1 MSMKARNRAFRRSP
15 EGQKTRIFDEIRV
28 EIGKA
33 LQRPNLKVR
42 AGSSMELAIGTFA
55 PSEIIDGFE
64 MSDYPF
70 IGARYVSVRDGHVYI
85 VAGATDDGG
94 SIKAYRLHFVRS
106 IFTNTGG
113 IAVGLTCQGWM
124 DSVMVMYSLT
134 NAHFEME
141 GGEIQGVSDTVTDRR
156 AYPIKKT
163 RIFLAH
169 LALAMRTSLCR
180 IPMIARIVEARKAKA
195 AQASTAQGAE
205 HE

>member
-1 MSMKARNRAFRRSP
+1 MKARNRAFRRSE

-28 EIGKA
+28 ELGKA
-33 LQRPNLKVR
+33 LQRPNLRVR

-55 PSEIIDGFE
+55 PSEIVDGFE

-85 VAGATDDGG
+85 VVGATDDGG
-94 SIKAYRLHFVRS
+94 SIKAYRLHFVQS

-113 IAVGLTCQGWM
+113 IAVGLTCEGWM

-134 NAHFEME
+134 NAHFEMK

-156 AYPIKKT
+156 TYPIKKT

-169 LALAMRTSLCR
+169 LGRGLRTLLCR
-180 IPMIARIVEARKAKA
+180 HPVIARLIQARKAKA
-195 AQASTAQGAE
+195 DTQSTEQGVD